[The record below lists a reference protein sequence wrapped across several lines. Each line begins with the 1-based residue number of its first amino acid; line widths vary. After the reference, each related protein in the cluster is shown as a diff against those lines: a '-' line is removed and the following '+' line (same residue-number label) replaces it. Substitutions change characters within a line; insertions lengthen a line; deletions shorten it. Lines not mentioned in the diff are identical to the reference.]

1 MTVAEIVQEGAI
13 DLARLLPPIY
23 PRHLGGFSMTRTA
36 GFGLFAMIAALL
48 AYVASLKFPQFVST
62 SPSQVRAA

>member
-1 MTVAEIVQEGAI
+1 MPVMTVAEIVQEGAI

-36 GFGLFAMIAALL
+36 GFGLFAIIAALL
-48 AYVASLKFPQFVST
+48 AYVASLSFLS
-62 SPSQVRAA
+62 S

>member
-13 DLARLLPPIY
+13 DLASSPAYLPPSFRRFFDDAHCWFRPFRNNRRAPRLCRLLE
-23 PRHLGGFSMTRTA
+23 
-36 GFGLFAMIAALL
+36 
-48 AYVASLKFPQFVST
+48 FPQIVST

>member
-36 GFGLFAMIAALL
+36 GFGLRNNRRAPRLCRLL
-48 AYVASLKFPQFVST
+48 EFPQFVST